1 MRPGDFPPRPR
12 YDAGMRIARQLPV
25 SCLFAALACVA
36 GRDARSQQGMTAPLP
51 ASAVMARGT
60 GDGWQSRGG
69 VVGPWWTGSGVGPQ
83 PPAADGGFWFGLP
96 GLGFG
101 GSQGSTRNLGGVGS
115 TLTTTPGAGGMVS
128 SGRLTPFVTGVIPVV
143 GSGHAAAMPGQGFV
157 PSAPPATQLSA
168 PSRAPA
174 NRAAR
179 LSSPAVVVRPS
190 TPASRSRAQRFVD
203 AGDRHLLAD
212 VDGPTAA
219 RAALVEYRAA
229 ARFAQD
235 DCDIL
240 IRQAILHAAL
250 GQPDAADRAIERATH
265 IDGRLAAPL
274 DATAPSAA
282 WPAGPTRATVPAVAA
297 RGEAILR
304 EVAARDDAAGAIA
317 APGLAV
323 LAWLE
328 ASWKSRWSGTAMEPA
343 ARKP

>member
-1 MRPGDFPPRPR
+1 
-12 YDAGMRIARQLPV
+12 MRIAWHFPA

-51 ASAVMARGT
+51 ASAVMARGA

-69 VVGPWWTGSGVGPQ
+69 VVGPWWTGSGAGPQ

-101 GSQGSTRNLGGVGS
+101 GSQGSTRSLGGVGS

-143 GSGHAAAMPGQGFV
+143 GSGHAAAMHGQGFI
-157 PSAPPATQLSA
+157 PPALPPTQGSA
-168 PSRAPA
+168 AFAAPA
-174 NRAAR
+174 NRAGR
-179 LSSPAVVVRPS
+179 LSTPAAVIRPS
-190 TPASRSRAQRFVD
+190 TPASRARAGRFVD
-203 AGDRHLLAD
+203 AGDRHLLEG
-212 VDGPTAA
+212 VDGPAAA
-219 RAALVEYRAA
+219 RAALTEYRAA
-229 ARFAQD
+229 GRFAQD

-240 IRQAILHAAL
+240 IRQAILHGAL
-250 GQPDAADRAIERATH
+250 GQSDAADRAIERATQ

-317 APGLAV
+317 APGQAV

-328 ASWKSRWSGTAMEPA
+328 ASWTGRWSGTAAEPA
-343 ARKP
+343 DRKP